1 MAYTKTAYS
10 SGYGEITEKK
20 SRFIANVQPVSSE
33 QEALDFIAKMKKPPF
48 RLNMSRILC
57 LDSL

>member
-20 SRFIANVQPVSSE
+20 SRFIANVQPVATE
-33 QEALDFIAKMKKPPF
+33 QEALDFIAKMKKLPIM
-48 RLNMSRILC
+48 LQK
-57 LDSL
+57 